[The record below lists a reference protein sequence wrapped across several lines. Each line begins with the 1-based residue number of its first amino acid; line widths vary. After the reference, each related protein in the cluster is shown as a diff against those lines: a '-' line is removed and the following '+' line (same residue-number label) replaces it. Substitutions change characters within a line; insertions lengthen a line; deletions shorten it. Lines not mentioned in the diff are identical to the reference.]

1 MRNLSRILTVILCCA
16 PVMSIA
22 AGPVATTN
30 GSNLTS
36 FNPNNAYNNQWATIS
51 NGRYDSNDNIARA
64 DFGNC
69 NAVVLRCAQPKCSGG
84 GCTDASVAEQIV
96 AGCVKSNDKCKQYG
110 EDLIKYMT
118 AQLVATSNARVNE
131 QKMALE
137 QAKIQADA
145 QAAAA
150 ANSQNEQMM
159 AQMQNQM
166 AQMQQQMAQQ
176 QEESNRQLQEALAQ
190 QQAQSAAALESMKT
204 TATESAKENESG
216 ITSYQQEAIER
227 GVSTDVIERKKIT
240 GQIMTEIEDSEL
252 KLKNVYAAMKNSFDY
267 AKCDNRGNGCSAP
280 TRIKKW
286 RELAR
291 GFSEPYTDTLEKVY
305 DAILTAM
312 NVGVDVSQIYAM
324 LSNACNNWAEYLCP
338 GVDTDYEIN
347 YSYIDEHNEIIND
360 APRVCPKKWEMVSTG
375 TRSGIPPKTIWTT
388 VCRPCTWL
396 KNVESDDP
404 DILLS
409 YVNAEKEANTNQKIV
424 ACSANVLEGNT
435 LFAKLSKKRK
445 GSSVVDIEILEK
457 WIDQVESGSAKG
469 IEVSSTNGCKDDTT
483 CKKAGE
489 CGACYCGV
497 KYATAD
503 VENILT
509 RAVAKKSVLDFKN
522 NGETLCV
529 KDLWDKDAGQMV
541 ELGKDEECAYI
552 NPVFAICDTHPYN
565 DNIGADKYNNENS
578 QIDTAKQEEMN
589 RIIGLKITVLS
600 QQMYK
605 QYEYLNA
612 TLKRLR
618 IQLEKSVLKANL
630 EAAGGKSNNSTYG
643 GGFDADKSIHIAG
656 AENCSNTMDYESAF
670 NCIQKNA
677 SLVVSSVSSDRM
689 KACKQL
695 QSTLKAKRW
704 LKVKDEFTDTSCNNV
719 EKGTCDKNT
728 VTDCAQALLQG
739 VARARADFRR
749 EENSYRNPYYR

>member
-30 GSNLTS
+30 GSNLTAY
-36 FNPNNAYNNQWATIS
+36 NPNNAYNNQWATLS
-51 NGRYDSNDNIARA
+51 NGRYDNDASA
-64 DFGNC
+64 KVDFGNC

-84 GCTDASVAEQIV
+84 GCTDASVAGPIV
-96 AGCVKSNDKCKQYG
+96 AGCVKANDKCKQYG
-110 EDLIKYMT
+110 DDLINYMT
-118 AQLVATSNARVNE
+118 AQLVATSNAKVNE

-150 ANSQNEQMM
+150 AAASSAQSEQLT
-159 AQMQNQM
+159 QMQNQM
-166 AQMQQQMAQQ
+166 QQMQQQMAQQ

-190 QQAQSAAALESMKT
+190 QQAQSAAALENMKT
-204 TATESAKENESG
+204 AATDAAKENESG
-216 ITSYQQEAIER
+216 VTSYQQEAIER
-227 GVSTDVIERKKIT
+227 GISTDVIERKKIT
-240 GQIMTEIEDSEL
+240 GQIMTEVEDSEL
-252 KLKNVYAAMKNSFDY
+252 KLKNVYAAMKNSFEY

-324 LSNACNNWAEYLCP
+324 LSNACNNWSEYLCP
-338 GVDTDYEIN
+338 GIKGGEKDEDKWYVH
-347 YSYIDEHNEIIND
+347 YSYMDGDKVVYD
-360 APRVCPKKWEMVSTG
+360 APRVCKGSDVAGSLTAWNNCHK
-375 TRSGIPPKTIWTT
+375 
-388 VCRPCTWL
+388 CTWL
-396 KNVESDDP
+396 RNVAPDD
-404 DILLS
+404 DNILLS
-409 YVNAEKEANTNQKIV
+409 YVNAENESKMNQKIV
-424 ACSANVLEGNT
+424 ACSENVLDGNA

-445 GSSVVDIEILEK
+445 ATSVVDIEILEK

-469 IEVSSTNGCKDDTT
+469 IKVPDGDKCKTGP

-489 CGACYCGV
+489 CGACYCGIS
-497 KYATAD
+497 YATAEMED
-503 VENILT
+503 ILNK
-509 RAVAKKSVLDFKN
+509 AVVKKSVLDFKN
-522 NGETLCV
+522 KESLCV
-529 KDLWDKDAGQMV
+529 RNLWDSDAG
-541 ELGKDEECAYI
+541 EGIPDLEKEECAYI

-565 DNIGADKYNNENS
+565 NNIAAEAYNTENS
-578 QIDTAKQEEMN
+578 QIDTEQQETMN

-643 GGFDADKSIHIAG
+643 ATDSDKSIHIAG

-704 LKVKDEFTDTSCNNV
+704 LTVKDAFTDPSCNNV